1 MKTKNEYIQSLW
13 EKKHTSDIILV
24 LHELVDNAY
33 MSKEDKKGIFA
44 VMNGIITYTDR
55 GDKLFDHHREYLK
68 KVWDDAWSRQR
79 DSKVKDS
86 ITEWLK

>member
-1 MKTKNEYIQSLW
+1 
-13 EKKHTSDIILV
+13 
-24 LHELVDNAY
+24 

-55 GDKLFDHHREYLK
+55 GDKLFDHHRDYLK
-68 KVWDDAWSRQR
+68 EVWDNAWSRQR
-79 DSKVKDS
+79 NSKVKDS

>member
-24 LHELVDNAY
+24 LHELVDNDY

-55 GDKLFDHHREYLK
+55 GDKLFDHHRDYLK
-68 KVWDDAWSRQR
+68 EVWDNAWSRQR

>member
-1 MKTKNEYIQSLW
+1 
-13 EKKHTSDIILV
+13 
-24 LHELVDNAY
+24 

-55 GDKLFDHHREYLK
+55 GDELFDHHREYLK
-68 KVWDDAWSRQR
+68 KVWGDAWDRQR

>member
-13 EKKHTSDIILV
+13 ERKHTSDIILV

-33 MSKEDKKGIFA
+33 MTTSDKKGIFA

-68 KVWDDAWSRQR
+68 KVWDDAWGRQR